1 MYDCIDREIP
11 RTKHFIAS
19 TIIARGD
26 RIVYILYIYAY
37 VCTVLFNSL
46 NIYTIYAYVADICV
60 SLVYFSFPTAR
71 KIQDARFYNLTRQTR
86 FFFFHIYIHIY
97 VYQGKDLFLR
107 YNCEKEERKKSL
119 YSVAL
124 YKKILIFRSALAITI
139 ESYREIL
146 FSQDTRLRSRVSIY
160 IHFSLEKANFKS
172 PLKLLIIT
180 ANLQI
185 TRARP

>member
-146 FSQDTRLRSRVSIY
+146 FSQLSGYAIKITCIDIYIFIFLFKKRTSRV
-160 IHFSLEKANFKS
+160 
-172 PLKLLIIT
+172 P
-180 ANLQI
+180 
-185 TRARP
+185 